1 MSDLFE
7 RATKQKLRFN
17 TSVGTVSVE
26 ELWDIPLTSH
36 GTISLDTIAKELN
49 RAVKADDDESFV
61 TKKSTSNTR
70 LTLQFDIVKHIIE
83 VRLAEAEAKLGR
95 KAKKEKQQQ
104 ILALIADK
112 KNTELAGKTVEE
124 LTALLE
130 EE

>member
-26 ELWDIPLTSH
+26 ELWDIPLTSR